1 MRADHALYSYNY
13 LYKISD
19 NPAFI
24 HKMISLFI
32 NSVTEYTGDL
42 QQLQETKVMHDLKR
56 TVHKLKPSVLSM
68 EVTGAREI
76 ILKLEEAGKWDDEV
90 EGLVAKLKGIF
101 QQIKPMM
108 EEDVKN
114 LKI

>member
-1 MRADHALYSYNY
+1 MRANHALYSYNY

-19 NPAFI
+19 NQAFI
-24 HKMISLFI
+24 DKMISLFI

-42 QQLQETKVMHDLKR
+42 QQLQVTKVLHDLKR

-68 EVTGAREI
+68 EVAGAKEI
-76 ILKLEEAGKWDDEV
+76 ILKLEEAGKWNEEV
-90 EGLVAKLKGIF
+90 ERLVEQLKVIF

-108 EEDVKN
+108 EEDLIQLNK
-114 LKI
+114 